1 MKDNINFFP
10 KGHNS
15 LDRRKV
21 VGEVGDLSGISLG
34 REERAP
40 RPPALPLWD

>member
-1 MKDNINFFP
+1 MKDNINLFP
-10 KGHNS
+10 KGHIS

-21 VGEVGDLSGISLG
+21 VGEGGDLSYKLG
-34 REERAP
+34 REARAP